1 LSGESP
7 GPAPPVPPVPPAPP
21 APDDIELVDTGL
33 ARERT
38 RLAWTRSAISFAA
51 IGVAIL
57 KARPLI
63 GAPLLVVG
71 VVVWAIG
78 RMPRWPGPHFGD
90 VEAVARRRTAFVTA
104 AIIVVALA
112 ALAIAL
118 LGHSPHGLKL

>member
-1 LSGESP
+1 LSREGP
-7 GPAPPVPPVPPAPP
+7 GP
-21 APDDIELVDTGL
+21 APDDIDFADPGL

-63 GAPLLVVG
+63 GAPLLG
-71 VVVWAIG
+71 LSVVVWAIG
-78 RMPRWPGPHFGD
+78 RMPRSLGPQSGN
-90 VEAVARRRTAFVTA
+90 VEAVARRRVLVVTV

-112 ALAIAL
+112 ALVIAL
-118 LGHSPHGLKL
+118 LGHSSHGLKL

>member
-1 LSGESP
+1 LSGED
-7 GPAPPVPPVPPAPP
+7 PV
-21 APDDIELVDTGL
+21 PDDIEFIDTGL
-33 ARERT
+33 ARART

-63 GAPLLVVG
+63 GAPLLVVS

-78 RMPRWPGPHFGD
+78 WMPHSPGPHFD
-90 VEAVARRRTAFVTA
+90 NVEAVARRRAAAVTA

-112 ALAIAL
+112 ALAITL
-118 LGHSPHGLKL
+118 LGHSPHGLRL